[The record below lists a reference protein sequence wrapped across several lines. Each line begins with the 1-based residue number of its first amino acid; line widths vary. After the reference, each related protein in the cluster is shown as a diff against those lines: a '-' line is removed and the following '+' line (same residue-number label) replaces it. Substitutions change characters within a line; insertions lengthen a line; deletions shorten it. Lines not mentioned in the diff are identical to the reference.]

1 MGKVKGIFLIIFGL
15 GLATIFTLGALVD
28 VLIDI
33 PWLDWRLFV
42 AITIWLIVVII
53 SLVIIFFGVLS
64 LSKKSL
70 FEKMFEK
77 MFAEVGKIAEKS
89 GEGQFNIEDFDDCP
103 MFKLF
108 TQKSKTDT

>member
-1 MGKVKGIFLIIFGL
+1 MGKGKGIFLIIIGL

-28 VLIDI
+28 LLIDI

-42 AITIWLIVVII
+42 AIPIWLIAVII
-53 SLVIIFFGVLS
+53 SLIMIFIGALS
-64 LSKKSL
+64 FSKTSM

-77 MFAEVGKIAEKS
+77 MFAEVGKIAEGSEEVEFKL
-89 GEGQFNIEDFDDCP
+89 EDFDDCP

-108 TQKSKTDT
+108 TKKAQKDA